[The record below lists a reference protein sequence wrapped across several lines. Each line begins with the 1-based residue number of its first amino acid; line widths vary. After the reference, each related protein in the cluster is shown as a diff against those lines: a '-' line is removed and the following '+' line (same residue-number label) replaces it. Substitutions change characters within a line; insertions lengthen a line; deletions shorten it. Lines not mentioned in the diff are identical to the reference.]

1 MFNSIFLSVNLQIQI
16 SQEKEKKLQTHGKK
30 IQSTKKSM
38 LFPNIYIFYVNV
50 FFKYDLKKKNINKS
64 SIVWLEFKYVLFL
77 LSYWQVQ

>member
-1 MFNSIFLSVNLQIQI
+1 M
-16 SQEKEKKLQTHGKK
+16 EKK

>member
-1 MFNSIFLSVNLQIQI
+1 MNLQIQI

-38 LFPNIYIFYVNV
+38 LFPNIYIFQH
-50 FFKYDLKKKNINKS
+50 FKYDLKKKNINKS